1 VRPLV
6 LGPNQPRRFYRGG
19 GAIARFRGL
28 EQTGEYVP
36 EDWVGSATSVFGD
49 ASAGLTRLDGTTLR
63 DVLAADPDAFFG
75 RAHGERHGGDPCLL
89 VKLLD
94 AGERLP
100 VHCHP
105 DRAFAQGRLGSPYGK
120 TEAWL
125 ILGTQPGRASV
136 HLGFR
141 DDVDAETLA
150 GWVSRQDR
158 PAMLAALHELP
169 VEPGDTLFVPA
180 GVPHAIG
187 EGVFLLELQE
197 PSDLSVLLEW
207 SGFAIDGERDGHL
220 GLGFGRALE
229 CVDRSRL
236 EPDRLA
242 SLEGSGVHSLFPA
255 EADPFFRAERLGPT
269 ASLEPAFSILVVLE
283 GAGRLETERG
293 GELALECGQTVLVPY
308 ASGQARLV
316 GDVDVVRCMPP
327 EVG

>member
-28 EQTGEYVP
+28 EQTGEYMP

-63 DVLAADPDAFFG
+63 DALAADPDAFFG
-75 RAHGERHGGDPCLL
+75 RPHGERHGGDPGLL

-105 DRAFAQGRLGSPYGK
+105 DRAFARG
-120 TEAWL
+120 
-125 ILGTQPGRASV
+125 
-136 HLGFR
+136 
-141 DDVDAETLA
+141 
-150 GWVSRQDR
+150 
-158 PAMLAALHELP
+158 
-169 VEPGDTLFVPA
+169 
-180 GVPHAIG
+180 
-187 EGVFLLELQE
+187 
-197 PSDLSVLLEW
+197 
-207 SGFAIDGERDGHL
+207 L
-220 GLGFGRALE
+220 GLDRALE

-242 SLEGSGVHSLFPA
+242 SLDGGGVRSLFPA

-293 GELALECGQTVLVPY
+293 GELALERGQTVLVPY

-316 GDVDVVRCMPP
+316 GEVDVVRCLPP